1 LAPPIAAVLW
11 VRPRLTV
18 VTHHRTW
25 SPQSPQRAHTHSSHA
40 TAPATGME
48 PVVAQAAAPTP
59 SPQPQSWGHSRKR
72 LERDMGQE
80 VGWDILG
87 NTQEGLALLLILLE
101 VYFRSSANLR
111 DTKKKSVHHFK
122 DSFS

>member
-1 LAPPIAAVLW
+1 MAPPIAAVLW

-72 LERDMGQE
+72 QE
-80 VGWDILG
+80 MDRELDTGVGTLG
-87 NTQEGLALLLILLE
+87 DA
-101 VYFRSSANLR
+101 
-111 DTKKKSVHHFK
+111 
-122 DSFS
+122 